1 MYTSLLYKYFI
12 VIFRGGKKNK
22 KTPMKM
28 HNHGREKK
36 ECVVWMRKQKKLK
49 NNKKYRKVKGT
60 VDTHTHTHTHTHTRH
75 THTCVLF
82 GREKKKIN
90 NKKHRKIKVTVNL

>member
-1 MYTSLLYKYFI
+1 
-12 VIFRGGKKNK
+12 
-22 KTPMKM
+22 M

-60 VDTHTHTHTHTHTRH
+60 VDTHTHTRV
-75 THTCVLF
+75 CCLAE
-82 GREKKKIN
+82 RKKNQQQKTQE
-90 NKKHRKIKVTVNL
+90 NKGNCQSLS